1 LISIVFLCLISLP
14 FIFAQS
20 FAGADY
26 VFGGLLFN
34 PIDGNTYL
42 AKMVQGWRGDWIFK
56 LPYTAEPGDGAY
68 LNLFYISLGHLARIT
83 NIPLL
88 LVFHIARII
97 SAILLY
103 IALWRFIIEFRVP
116 KEWQILVLIVSL
128 FGSGMGWILFPFGV
142 LTSDFAVPE
151 TYPFFSSL
159 VNVHFP
165 LGLALMLFLLLGLH
179 PERDHT
185 SRHFIADWWAG
196 LYALLLAFIDPFG
209 LLILISVL
217 MGLICFL
224 AFRSLVQRKR
234 FLSIISKG
242 KSENNDQIFLTSLIF
257 RLFWI
262 IIFGMPL
269 IIYDLWV
276 TYTDPILAGWNTQN
290 ITPSPPIWDLILSL
304 SPALFVGIVGG
315 NWLVK
320 NKSQVGWLLISWV
333 FVAILLIY
341 FPVNLQRRLMKGLFV
356 PVILLMGFGLDNLKF
371 EKKSHL
377 KLFSFGII
385 ISSFI
390 TNLLIL
396 SVTFFGIQTHAEEL
410 YLRKSEAR
418 ALLWIKENT
427 PSKALILSSPQIGL
441 FIPAHTGRR
450 VIYGHPFET
459 VNAVQEGSSVVNFFA
474 SDDDLERETFLQER
488 QVDYVFYGPREA
500 KLGMLPEVTQLQI
513 VFDQEDVKIYQ
524 MLHEDSP

>member
-1 LISIVFLCLISLP
+1 
-14 FIFAQS
+14 
-20 FAGADY
+20 
-26 VFGGLLFN
+26 
-34 PIDGNTYL
+34 
-42 AKMVQGWRGDWIFK
+42 MVQGWRGDWIFK

-68 LNLFYISLGHLARIT
+68 LNLFYLSLGHLARIT

-88 LVFHIARII
+88 LVFHLARII
-97 SAILLY
+97 SSIILF

-116 KEWQILVLIVSL
+116 KEWQIPVFIVAL

-142 LTSDFAVPE
+142 LTSDFIVPE

-179 PERDHT
+179 TESDHT
-185 SRHFIADWWAG
+185 SRSFFSDWWSG
-196 LYALLLAFIDPFG
+196 LCALLLAFVDPFG

-217 MGLICFL
+217 MGLLCFL
-224 AFRSLVQRKR
+224 VFRALVQRKKIR
-234 FLSIISKG
+234 SLISKEKTEKKDSIFF
-242 KSENNDQIFLTSLIF
+242 KSIFF
-257 RLFWI
+257 RLIWLI
-262 IIFGMPL
+262 ILGMPL

-276 TYTDPILAGWNTQN
+276 TYTDPILAGWNAQN

-304 SPALFVGIVGG
+304 SPALFVGIVG
-315 NWLVK
+315 WIWSVK
-320 NKSQVGWLLISWV
+320 NKRQVGWLLISWV

-341 FPVNLQRRLMKGLFV
+341 IPVNLQRRLMKGLFV
-356 PVILLMGFGLDNLKF
+356 PVTLLMGFGLNNLKF
-371 EKKSHL
+371 DNKNHQ
-377 KLFSFGII
+377 KLFFFGII
-385 ISSFI
+385 ISAFI

-396 SVTFFGIQTHAEEL
+396 SVAFFGIQTNAEEL
-410 YLRKSEAR
+410 YLRKNEAQ

-427 PSKALILSSPQIGL
+427 PSEALVLASPQTGL
-441 FIPAHTGRR
+441 YIPAYTGRR

-459 VNAVQEGSSVVNFFA
+459 VNAVQEGSAVVNFFA
-474 SDDDLERETFLQER
+474 GEDDLESETFLQER

-500 KLGMLPEVTQLQI
+500 KLGVLPEVTQLQI

-524 MLHEDSP
+524 MVLEDSP